1 MFKEKDLCFTPDE
14 KKKEREKENGQSE
27 TQSTGKTARLPSL
40 KAFKKRHSSKGFR
53 LFLQRTES
61 SPRQLIPAL
70 EFLGYCKCGKV
81 DN

>member
-1 MFKEKDLCFTPDE
+1 MFHTRWKI
-14 KKKEREKENGQSE
+14 KEREKDNGQSE
-27 TQSTGKTARLPSL
+27 TQSAGKTARRPSL

-53 LFLQRTES
+53 LFLQKTES
-61 SPRQLIPAL
+61 SPRHLIPAL